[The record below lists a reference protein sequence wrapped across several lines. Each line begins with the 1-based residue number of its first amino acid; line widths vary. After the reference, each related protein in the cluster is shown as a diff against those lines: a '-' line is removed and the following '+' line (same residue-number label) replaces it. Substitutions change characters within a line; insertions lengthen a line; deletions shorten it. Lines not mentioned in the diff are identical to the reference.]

1 MLCAVYKSRKKADT
15 YLFVEKRDDFS
26 RVPAPLM
33 QTFGTPQLVLMT
45 KLTPGKPLGIASVS
59 RVMEML
65 TLQGFYLQVPPP
77 VENLLEQHKLAQQ
90 PEQTL

>member
-33 QTFGTPQLVLMT
+33 QTFGTPQLVLRT

-65 TLQGFYLQVPPP
+65 TLQGVYLQVPPP

-90 PEQTL
+90 PQQTL

>member
-26 RVPAPLM
+26 RVPSPLM

-45 KLTPGKPLGIASVS
+45 RLTPDKPLGMASVS
-59 RVMEML
+59 RVMEAL
-65 TLQGFYLQVPPP
+65 RQQGFYLQVPPP
-77 VENLLEQHKLAQQ
+77 VENLLEQHKLAQAGRKA
-90 PEQTL
+90 P

>member
-45 KLTPGKPLGIASVS
+45 KLAPGKPLGMASVS
-59 RVMEML
+59 RVMEAL
-65 TLQGFYLQVPPP
+65 KLQGFYLQVPPP
-77 VENLLEQHKLAQQ
+77 VENLLEQHKLAQT
-90 PEQTL
+90 PPQTS

>member
-90 PEQTL
+90 PQQTL